1 MTRRLLSSLAVV
13 LMVPVVAVSCSGDE
27 NSDRDLEPTT
37 STTAPAPATSDEFDT
52 STESVP
58 MTTQSPGGTESG
70 CYVMLFDGDDFD
82 ESDSRY
88 LINEPGRYASL
99 AGLPG
104 TARDWTGQADS
115 LKVGGTAT
123 VTIWPEVNFGGTP
136 ETLARG
142 TEIPDMEMSEEP
154 ASLELTC

>member
-1 MTRRLLSSLAVV
+1 MTRRLLSSLAVLV
-13 LMVPVVAVSCSGDE
+13 VPAVVISCSGDE
-27 NSDRDLEPTT
+27 NSDRDLDPTT
-37 STTAPAPATSDEFDT
+37 STTDPTPDTSVEFDT
-52 STESVP
+52 STDSVP
-58 MTTQSPGGTESG
+58 MTTQSPGGTEGG

-104 TARDWTGQADS
+104 TARDWTGQADG
-115 LKVGGTAT
+115 LKVGDTAT